1 MTATARVSR
10 YYPRTAA
17 GRALLDWYAPADNEH
32 DPERERMGGAI
43 LAIEQE
49 AATLDRDRLADLLH
63 DAMLEWVEIFSE
75 RGPQYAEPS
84 WADTKA
90 AAIAAAYEGEGE

>member
-1 MTATARVSR
+1 
-10 YYPRTAA
+10 
-17 GRALLDWYAPADNEH
+17 
-32 DPERERMGGAI
+32 
-43 LAIEQE
+43 
-49 AATLDRDRLADLLH
+49 
-63 DAMLEWVEIFSE
+63 MLEWVEIFSE